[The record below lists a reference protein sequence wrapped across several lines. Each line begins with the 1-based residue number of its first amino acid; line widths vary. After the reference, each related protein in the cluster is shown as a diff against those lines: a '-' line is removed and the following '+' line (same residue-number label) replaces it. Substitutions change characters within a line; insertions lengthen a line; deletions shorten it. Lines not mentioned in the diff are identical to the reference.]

1 MVLWMFPKTRC
12 RQIIIISRIVSSIVI
27 VLATYFIGDFMIDN
41 SIDTDF
47 SIYKEVKI
55 EIR

>member
-1 MVLWMFPKTRC
+1 MFPKTRC